1 MSTHELMMRE
11 ALQEARAALRE
22 GEIPVG
28 AVIERD
34 GAIIARAHNRRE
46 SEQDPTAHAE
56 LIAIRLAARALG
68 TRRLDG
74 CTLYTTL
81 EPCPMCAGAMVM
93 AKLDRCYFGARDERQ
108 GCAESVYALTSD
120 PAFYHRVPCMGGL
133 MESEAQ
139 DLLRAF
145 FQSKRD
151 KGV

>member
-28 AVIERD
+28 AVVERD

-108 GCAESVYALTSD
+108 GCAESVYALTSE
-120 PAFYHRVPCMGGL
+120 PMFYHRLPCAGGL
-133 MESEAQ
+133 MESEARA
-139 DLLRAF
+139 LLTEF
-145 FQSKRD
+145 FEGLRH
-151 KGV
+151 KGA